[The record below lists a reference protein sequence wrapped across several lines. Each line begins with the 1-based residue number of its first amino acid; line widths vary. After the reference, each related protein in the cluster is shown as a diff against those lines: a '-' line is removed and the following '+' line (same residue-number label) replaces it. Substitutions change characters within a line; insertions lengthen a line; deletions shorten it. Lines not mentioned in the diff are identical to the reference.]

1 VEWVN
6 ILSGFIAVLVLT
18 IGLPLALRKRKKSG
32 PQNVEQLLHHLQE
45 IGVKASPVEGVVEE
59 GKGKVGM
66 SHSFMRRSEGVVKI
80 EERHIDYINVS
91 SVASQ
96 YGVNYFLDYLVRS
109 PSQSRQKRRKKTR
122 MVRKKSPAI
131 WGRVVDIEWKGDVY
145 LSQQLNLDYR
155 LKDILLQTEPKELKS
170 NIVIFPEPKYEYAR
184 VRTAYLLPSS
194 DLFEAIDIIARHIKS
209 G

>member
-1 VEWVN
+1 MEWVN
-6 ILSGFIAVLVLT
+6 ILAGIITFLVFA

-45 IGVKASPVEGVVEE
+45 IGVKASLAEKGVDEE
-59 GKGKVGM
+59 KVGA
-66 SHSFMRRSEGVVKI
+66 SRSFMRRSEDVIKI
-80 EERHIDYINVS
+80 EGRNIDYINVS

-109 PSQSRQKRRKKTR
+109 PSQLRQKRQKKTR

-155 LKDILLQTEPKELKS
+155 LKDILLQIEPKELKS

-184 VRTAYLLPSS
+184 VRTAYLLPSP
-194 DLFEAIDIIARHIKS
+194 DLFEAIDIIAKYIKS

>member
-1 VEWVN
+1 MEWVN
-6 ILSGFIAVLVLT
+6 ILSGLIAALVLT
-18 IGLPLALRKRKKSG
+18 IGLPLALRKRKKGG

-45 IGVKASPVEGVVEE
+45 MGVKASLAEKGVDEE
-59 GKGKVGM
+59 KVGA
-66 SHSFMRRSEGVVKI
+66 SRSFMRRSESVIKI
-80 EERHIDYINVS
+80 EGKHIDYINVS

-109 PSQSRQKRRKKTR
+109 SSQSGQKRQKKTR

-184 VRTAYLLPSS
+184 VRTVYLLPSS
-194 DLFEAIDIIARHIKS
+194 DLFEVIDIIAKHIKS

>member
-1 VEWVN
+1 MEWVN
-6 ILSGFIAVLVLT
+6 ILSGLIAALVLT

-45 IGVKASPVEGVVEE
+45 IGVKASLAEKGVDEE
-59 GKGKVGM
+59 KVGA
-66 SHSFMRRSEGVVKI
+66 SRSFMRRSESVIKI
-80 EERHIDYINVS
+80 EGRNIDYINVS

-109 PSQSRQKRRKKTR
+109 PSQLRQKRQKKTR

-170 NIVIFPEPKYEYAR
+170 NIVIFPEPKYEYAK

-194 DLFEAIDIIARHIKS
+194 DLFEAIDIIAKYIKS

>member
-1 VEWVN
+1 MEWVN
-6 ILSGFIAVLVLT
+6 ILSGLIAALVLT

-45 IGVKASPVEGVVEE
+45 IGVKASLAEKGVDEE
-59 GKGKVGM
+59 KVGA
-66 SHSFMRRSEGVVKI
+66 SRSFMRRSESVIKI
-80 EERHIDYINVS
+80 EGRNIDYINVS

-109 PSQSRQKRRKKTR
+109 PGQSGQKRQKNTR

-194 DLFEAIDIIARHIKS
+194 DLFEAIDIIAKYIKS

>member
-1 VEWVN
+1 MEWSN
-6 ILSGFIAVLVLT
+6 TLTGIITFLVLA
-18 IGLPLALRKRKKSG
+18 IGLPLALRKRKKG
-32 PQNVEQLLHHLQE
+32 GIQKVEQLLRHLQE
-45 IGVKASPVEGVVEE
+45 IGVKASLVEGDGEE
-59 GKGKVGM
+59 GKVGV
-66 SHSFMRRSEGVVKI
+66 SRVSGQKSVGVI
-80 EERHIDYINVS
+80 EIASRNMDYINVIG
-91 SVASQ
+91 VASQ

-109 PSQSRQKRRKKTR
+109 PGWSGNRRQKKTR

-131 WGRVVDIEWKGDVY
+131 WGRVVDIEWKGDDY

-155 LKDILLQTEPKELKS
+155 LKDILLQTELKELKS

-194 DLFEAIDIIARHIKS
+194 DLFEAINIIARHIKS

>member
-1 VEWVN
+1 MEWVN
-6 ILSGFIAVLVLT
+6 ILSGLIAALVLT
-18 IGLPLALRKRKKSG
+18 IGLPLALRKRKKG
-32 PQNVEQLLHHLQE
+32 ATQNVEQLLHHLQE
-45 IGVKASPVEGVVEE
+45 IGVKASLAEKGVDEE
-59 GKGKVGM
+59 KVGA
-66 SHSFMRRSEGVVKI
+66 SRSFMRRSESVIKI
-80 EERHIDYINVS
+80 EGRNIDYINVS
-91 SVASQ
+91 SVSSQ

-109 PSQSRQKRRKKTR
+109 PGQSGQKRQKKTR

-194 DLFEAIDIIARHIKS
+194 DLFEAIDIIAKYIKS

>member
-1 VEWVN
+1 MEWAN
-6 ILSGFIAVLVLT
+6 ILTGIIAALVLT

-32 PQNVEQLLHHLQE
+32 PQNVEQLLHHLQG
-45 IGVKASPVEGVVEE
+45 IGVKASPAEKGVGEE
-59 GKGKVGM
+59 KVGM
-66 SHSFMRRSEGVVKI
+66 GRSFMRSSVGVI
-80 EERHIDYINVS
+80 EIAGRNIDYINVIG
-91 SVASQ
+91 VASQ

-109 PSQSRQKRRKKTR
+109 PGQSGQKRQKKTR

-131 WGRVVDIEWKGDVY
+131 WGRVVDIEWKGGVY

-184 VRTAYLLPSS
+184 VRTAYLLPSP
-194 DLFEAIDIIARHIKS
+194 DLFEAIDIIAKYIKS

>member
-1 VEWVN
+1 MEWVN
-6 ILSGFIAVLVLT
+6 ILTGIIAFLVLT
-18 IGLPLALRKRKKSG
+18 IGLPMALRKRKKSG

-45 IGVKASPVEGVVEE
+45 TGVKASPVEGVVDEE
-59 GKGKVGM
+59 KVGA
-66 SHSFMRRSEGVVKI
+66 SRSFMRRSEGVIKI
-80 EERHIDYINVS
+80 EGRNIDYINVS

-109 PSQSRQKRRKKTR
+109 PGQSGQKRQKKTR

-155 LKDILLQTEPKELKS
+155 LKDILLQTEPKELES
-170 NIVIFPEPKYEYAR
+170 NIVIFPEPKCEYAK
-184 VRTAYLLPSS
+184 VRTAYLLPSP
-194 DLFEAIDIIARHIKS
+194 DLFEAIDIIAKYVKS

>member
-1 VEWVN
+1 MEWVN
-6 ILSGFIAVLVLT
+6 ILAGIITFLVFA

-45 IGVKASPVEGVVEE
+45 IGVKASLAEKGVDEE
-59 GKGKVGM
+59 KVGA
-66 SHSFMRRSEGVVKI
+66 SRSFMRRSEDVIKI
-80 EERHIDYINVS
+80 EGRNIDYINVS
-91 SVASQ
+91 SVSSQ

-109 PSQSRQKRRKKTR
+109 PSQLRQKRQKKTR

-194 DLFEAIDIIARHIKS
+194 DLFEAIDIIAKYIKS
-209 G
+209 E